1 MIIAAIFVN
10 NIVLAQFL
18 GICPFLGV
26 SKKVDTAAGM
36 GMAVAFVMLLATLV
50 TWPVYYFVLVPYGLQ
65 FMQTIVYILVIA
77 ALVQMVE
84 IILKKSMPSLYSA
97 LGVFLPL
104 ITTNCT
110 ILGVAINVINFEY
123 TLLESAVYAVAAEV
137 PSGGLPIATG
147 ALVQNVGTAFA
158 VYEAVQKNKPLIER
172 VVTVTGKSVAKP
184 SNFLARI
191 GVPIQQLIEAAGGVP
206 EDTGKIISGGPM
218 MGKAMPDTNSYM
230 VKGCSGILV
239 MKNEEA
245 RRKEA
250 GPCIKCAKCVHACP
264 MGLQP
269 NFLAKFAEKDMLDKC
284 EEERIYD
291 CIECGSCSFSCP
303 ANRPLLDWIRQGKP
317 KVMGILRAR
326 AAEAKAKADAA
337 KAAAAAK

>member
-1 MIIAAIFVN
+1 MSYIIMIIAAIFVN

-50 TWPVYYFVLVPYGLQ
+50 TCPIYYFVLVPYGLQ

-123 TLLESAVYAVAAEV
+123 TLLESAVYAVATALGFSLAMVLFAGIREQIEV
-137 PSGGLPIATG
+137 TDVPKGMKGTPIALLIAG
-147 ALVQNVGTAFA
+147 LLALAF
-158 VYEAVQKNKPLIER
+158 
-172 VVTVTGKSVAKP
+172 
-184 SNFLARI
+184 
-191 GVPIQQLIEAAGGVP
+191 
-206 EDTGKIISGGPM
+206 
-218 MGKAMPDTNSYM
+218 MGF
-230 VKGCSGILV
+230 SGIDNTL
-239 MKNEEA
+239 
-245 RRKEA
+245 
-250 GPCIKCAKCVHACP
+250 
-264 MGLQP
+264 
-269 NFLAKFAEKDMLDKC
+269 
-284 EEERIYD
+284 
-291 CIECGSCSFSCP
+291 
-303 ANRPLLDWIRQGKP
+303 
-317 KVMGILRAR
+317 KVMFNIG
-326 AAEAKAKADAA
+326 
-337 KAAAAAK
+337 